1 MSDAPWHPKRTLA
14 EGSLLEI
21 ETCLIEGKV
30 QRVYKNQWPS
40 LRAFSLWCFNE
51 HKDKVYVVFEKERYT
66 YQAIFACILKAAS
79 VYSDLYGVKKGKD
92 QMQPGLTRRGPPHE
106 HRHSE
111 YIVAFWAC
119 HLIGAVPVLTNAS
132 VSVWLPTDALHHCLV
147 HTQCKLIMLDPE
159 RADRLEAVI
168 SKLSAAAGTAGVVVL
183 ESHEGKGNWN
193 GMQSWDTILKN
204 YRACDPEKIL
214 QRDPEMVPEDNAL
227 IMFTS
232 GTTGLPKGVLSTQR
246 QFLTNI
252 FNTLISGRRAI
263 LRRGEDIPTPS
274 PDDPQQGV
282 SRSIFT
288 TSQLMRASFGGAKV
302 VLMRKWV
309 VEEGR
314 QSIPLYKL
322 TLILSSLAGY
332 PLVGL
337 TFGGAPTADVLTVRA
352 RAAFPTA
359 TLSQGYGLTE
369 TNATAVSFAGE
380 DYYTRPSTPD
390 CSSSSLSGLPTPVND
405 ILIMKDDKEV
415 RTGELGEVWLRGPNI
430 MQAYW
435 RDPTA
440 TAKALT
446 KDGWLKTGDIGLVDK
461 EGFLYIRDRIK
472 DIIIRGGENID
483 SVSVENAL
491 FTDGVLEVAAVGVP
505 DQRLGELVAGVVSIK
520 PSYRGKVTEASLIAL
535 ARQRLPSFAV
545 PVMILFLNE
554 LEHNPSGKIS
564 KGTLR
569 VLAGKEWE
577 NRKTQG
583 AKL

>member
-1 MSDAPWHPKRTLA
+1 MSNAPWHPKRTLA

-40 LRAFSLWCFNE
+40 LRAFSLWCFNTY
-51 HKDKVYVVFEKERYT
+51 KDRTYVVFEKERYT
-66 YQAIFACILKAAS
+66 YQAIFDRSLKAAS
-79 VYSDLYGVKKGKD
+79 VYSDVYGVKKGKD
-92 QMQPGLTRRGPPHE
+92 QPVFSQPGLIRHAPPHE

-119 HLIGAVPVLTNAS
+119 HLIGAVPALTNA
-132 VSVWLPTDALHHCLV
+132 WLPTDALHHCLV

-159 RADRLEAVI
+159 RADRLEPVI
-168 SKLSAAAGTAGVVVL
+168 SKLSVAAGTAGVVVL

-193 GMQSWDTILKN
+193 GMQSWDTVLKN
-204 YRACDPEKIL
+204 YRGDPGKIL

-227 IMFTS
+227 IIFTS

-246 QFLTNI
+246 QFMTNI
-252 FNTLISGRRAI
+252 LNGLIGGRRAI
-263 LRRGEDIPTPS
+263 LRRGEDIPIPS
-274 PDDPQQGV
+274 PGDPQQGILISV
-282 SRSIFT
+282 PFFHVTT
-288 TSQLMRASFGGAKV
+288 TSHLMRASFGGAKV
-302 VLMRKWV
+302 VLMRKLI
-309 VEEGR
+309 R
-314 QSIPLYKL
+314 QENITTAGGVPSMSAD
-322 TLILSSLAGY
+322 LIESSLAGY

-337 TFGGAPTADVLTVRA
+337 TFGGAPAPDVLTVRA
-352 RAAFPTA
+352 RAAFPTV
-359 TLSQGYGLTE
+359 TLSQAYGLTE
-369 TNATAVSFAGE
+369 TNAIAVSFAGE
-380 DYYTRPSTPD
+380 DYYTRPSS
-390 CSSSSLSGLPTPVND
+390 CGLPTPVND
-405 ILIMKDDKEV
+405 ILIMKDDKKV

-430 MQAYW
+430 MQGYW
-435 RDPTA
+435 RDQTA

-554 LEHNPSGKIS
+554 LEHNPSGKIL
-564 KGTLR
+564 KGSLR

>member
-40 LRAFSLWCFNE
+40 LRAFALWCFNE
-51 HKDKVYVVFEKERYT
+51 HKDKIYVVFEKERYT
-66 YQAIFACILKAAS
+66 YQAIFARILKAAS

-92 QMQPGLTRRGPPHE
+92 QIFPQSGLTRRGPHE

-119 HLIGAVPVLTNAS
+119 HLIGAVAVLTNA
-132 VSVWLPTDALHHCLV
+132 WLPTDALHHCLV

-159 RADRLEAVI
+159 RADRLEPVI
-168 SKLSAAAGTAGVVVL
+168 SKLSAAAAGTAGVVVL

-214 QRDPEMVPEDNAL
+214 QRGPEMVPEDNAL

-252 FNTLISGRRAI
+252 LNTLISGRRAI

-274 PDDPQQGV
+274 PDDPQQGILISV
-282 SRSIFT
+282 PLFHVAT
-288 TSQLMRASFGGAKV
+288 TSQLMRASFNGAKV
-302 VLMRKWV
+302 VLMRKLI
-309 VEEGR
+309 R
-314 QSIPLYKL
+314 QENITTAGGVPSMSAD
-322 TLILSSLAGY
+322 LIESSLVGY
-332 PLVGL
+332 PLDGL
-337 TFGGAPTADVLTVRA
+337 TFAGAPTADVLTVRA
-352 RAAFPTA
+352 P
-359 TLSQGYGLTE
+359 YGLTE
-369 TNATAVSFAGE
+369 TNAIAVSFAGE

-390 CSSSSLSGLPTPVND
+390 CNSSSLSGLPTPVND
-405 ILIMKDDKEV
+405 ILIIKDDKEV
-415 RTGELGEVWLRGPNI
+415 RTRELGEVWLRGPNI

-446 KDGWLKTGDIGLVDK
+446 KDGWLKTGDIGFVDK

-554 LEHNPSGKIS
+554 LEHNPSGKIL
-564 KGTLR
+564 KGNLR